1 MQNTATDKKGGS
13 VPSEGLGVLE
23 RQSQAQVRKDIL
35 PICTHAR
42 DHTLRSCNTIVI
54 ATLVVPIALTDVA
67 QHPRPCVCGEVLN
80 ECPW

>member
-1 MQNTATDKKGGS
+1 MQDTATGEKEG
-13 VPSEGLGVLE
+13 VISEGLGVLE

-42 DHTLRSCNTIVI
+42 DNALRSYSTVVI
-54 ATLVVPIALTDVA
+54 ATLAIPVALTDVA

-80 ECPW
+80 EYPR